1 MTRLTNLTPA
11 EKQFLDDAVAAAER
25 AAESDDAAECC
36 RAADSSQAVE
46 SPFHAYLLDP
56 TM

>member
-25 AAESDDAAECC
+25 ASRQETQPAEPTY
-36 RAADSSQAVE
+36 RAQPGKSAD
-46 SPFHAYLLDP
+46 
-56 TM
+56 